1 MGQELI
7 VAVIAAAL
15 ATLIVVVGDKLRPA
29 SWRHKSDEGAG
40 ELVLD
45 LIKTFFT
52 AVVAFVVVVC
62 WQQFEDAH
70 DHTVSEANALVNV
83 YWDTHS
89 MPAPENHQI
98 PALVSEYTHQVVTQE
113 WSSMK
118 SQGRMSPAAQTAF
131 DHMRG
136 AVTAVNSTDPTVVDL
151 RSRAMDQLEQA
162 AQARQQRGLDL
173 TSAIPRFLYVVLI
186 FGTVLLMLYP
196 VLSGVRVSWRSAVMT
211 ALLGFVVG
219 SALLQIYNLER
230 PFAGSIVVSRDAFDD
245 AVSRYQQISTDQLP
259 AAP

>member
-1 MGQELI
+1 MGLELI
-7 VAVIAAAL
+7 VAVSAAAIM
-15 ATLIVVVGDKLRPA
+15 TLIVVVGDRLRPA
-29 SWRHKSDEGAG
+29 SWRHKSDEAAG

-70 DHTVSEANALVNV
+70 DHTVNEADALVDV
-83 YWDTHS
+83 YWDAHS
-89 MPAPENHQI
+89 MPAPENQRI

-113 WSSMK
+113 WSMMDH
-118 SQGRMSPAAQTAF
+118 QGRMSPAAQTTF
-131 DHMRG
+131 DTLRA
-136 AVTAVNSTDPTVVDL
+136 AVTAVNSTDPDVVDL
-151 RSRAMDQLEQA
+151 RSRAMDRLEQA
-162 AQARQQRGLDL
+162 AQARQDRALDL
-173 TSAIPRFLYVVLI
+173 TSAIPRFLYIVLI

-196 VLSGVRVSWRSAVMT
+196 VLSGVRVSWRSLVMT

-219 SALLQIYNLER
+219 SALLQIYNLDR
-230 PFAGSIVVSRDAFDD
+230 PFTGSIVVSRDAFDN
-245 AVSRYQQISTDQLP
+245 ALSRYQQISADQLA